1 MKTIKPVISYDDF
14 YKLDLR
20 VAKIVWAGQVDG
32 AERLFKLTLDEGTL
46 GQRTVMAPLR
56 PWYQAKK
63 LLGKRVI
70 YLANTKFK
78 KIGGIKSEGSVLTV
92 APLNPKTQEYELTLI
107 MPDKD
112 VPLGSIVR

>member
-32 AERLFKLTLDEGTL
+32 ADRMMRLTLDVGSM
-46 GQRTVMAPLR
+46 GQKIVVAPLR
-56 PWYQAKK
+56 PWYETKK

-92 APLNPKTQEYELTLI
+92 APLNPKTQ
-107 MPDKD
+107 
-112 VPLGSIVR
+112 

>member
-32 AERLFKLTLDEGTL
+32 AERLFKLTLDVGTL

-70 YLANTKFK
+70 YLANMRAK
-78 KIGGIKSEGSVLTV
+78 KANGIKSEGSVLTA
-92 APLNPKTQEYELTLI
+92 APFNPKTQEYEVTLLV
-107 MPDKD
+107 PDEA